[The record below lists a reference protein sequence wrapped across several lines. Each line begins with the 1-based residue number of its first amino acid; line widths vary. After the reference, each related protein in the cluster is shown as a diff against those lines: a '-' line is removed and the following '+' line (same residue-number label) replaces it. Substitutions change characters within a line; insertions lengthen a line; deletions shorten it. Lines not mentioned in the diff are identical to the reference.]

1 MGDCGFVYLEEVQIL
16 AYSGYNEAKKKCNQR
31 YIDNNNLV
39 QMKITLKAEKKAKIV
54 EAAKTAE
61 LSITQYIIDA
71 VTEKMDREGVEK

>member
-1 MGDCGFVYLEEVQIL
+1 M

-39 QMKITLKAEKKAKIV
+39 QMKITLKAQIV

>member
-1 MGDCGFVYLEEVQIL
+1 M
-16 AYSGYNEAKKKCNQR
+16 AYSGYNEAKKKFNQR

-39 QMKITLKAEKKAKIV
+39 QMKITLKAEKKAQIV

>member
-1 MGDCGFVYLEEVQIL
+1 
-16 AYSGYNEAKKKCNQR
+16 
-31 YIDNNNLV
+31 
-39 QMKITLKAEKKAKIV
+39 MKITLKAEKKAQIV

>member
-1 MGDCGFVYLEEVQIL
+1 MYTERYQT
-16 AYSGYNEAKKKCNQR
+16 KKKCNQR

-39 QMKITLKAEKKAKIV
+39 QMKITLKAEKKAQIV

>member
-1 MGDCGFVYLEEVQIL
+1 MEK
-16 AYSGYNEAKKKCNQR
+16 AKKKCNQR

-39 QMKITLKAEKKAKIV
+39 QMKITLKAEKKAQIV

>member
-1 MGDCGFVYLEEVQIL
+1 M

-31 YIDNNNLV
+31 YIDNNLV
-39 QMKITLKAEKKAKIV
+39 QMKITLKAEKKAQIV